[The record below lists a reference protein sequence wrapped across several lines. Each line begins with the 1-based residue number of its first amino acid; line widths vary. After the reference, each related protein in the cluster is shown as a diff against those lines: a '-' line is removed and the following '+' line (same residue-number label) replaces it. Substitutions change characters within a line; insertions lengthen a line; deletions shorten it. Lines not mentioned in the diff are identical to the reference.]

1 MSVAA
6 WWLVLND
13 ESRRNAEI
21 ETHQQ
26 TALLIDEIAAHEV
39 TSKDLQDARIAAE
52 RANDAKSRYVIGI
65 SHELRTP
72 LNSILGYSQ
81 LLQKQEQLS
90 EQGKMA
96 LGVISRSGQHL
107 TSLIDGLLDLARIET
122 GKISL
127 NVVDVHFPNFIEQ
140 IIQMFQPQFEQKNL
154 QFVYE
159 IEKTYRT
166 TFVPTKTLRASAH
179 QFTGQCFKVYDKRH
193 NYFKSRI
200 PFSNG
205 LF

>member
-1 MSVAA
+1 
-6 WWLVLND
+6 
-13 ESRRNAEI
+13 
-21 ETHQQ
+21 
-26 TALLIDEIAAHEV
+26 IAAHEV

-107 TSLIDGLLDLARIET
+107 TSLIDG
-122 GKISL
+122 
-127 NVVDVHFPNFIEQ
+127 
-140 IIQMFQPQFEQKNL
+140 
-154 QFVYE
+154 
-159 IEKTYRT
+159 
-166 TFVPTKTLRASAH
+166 
-179 QFTGQCFKVYDKRH
+179 
-193 NYFKSRI
+193 
-200 PFSNG
+200 
-205 LF
+205 